1 MEYQNFT
8 KSFPLRT
15 WDNLI
20 LFQDIYS
27 GQKKIYNSTQEKEL
41 AQENEIKLYEIT
53 QLINSLLGLLVF
65 FKAFGHS
72 IPNNNLSDFTENKV
86 MTLNENTWE
95 NVSDSSLNDV
105 LRHLRNALAHGNIIP
120 QEQNGKVE
128 GFEFQDKKDDHSPIY
143 WKLQL
148 ENHAIW
154 KMAEALKNMIEHQ

>member
-8 KSFPLRT
+8 ESFPLRT
-15 WDNLI
+15 WDNLV

-27 GQKKIYNSTQEKEL
+27 GQKKIYNSTQEKDS
-41 AQENEIKLYEIT
+41 AQKNETELYEIT

-65 FKAFGHS
+65 FKAFGHN
-72 IPNNNLSDFTENKV
+72 IPSNSLSDFTENEV
-86 MTLNENTWE
+86 MELNGNTWE
-95 NVSDSSLNDV
+95 NVSNSSLNDV

-120 QEQNGKVE
+120 QEQYGKVE
-128 GFEFQDKKDDHSPIY
+128 GFEFQDKVNDHSPIH

-154 KMAEALKNMIEHQ
+154 KIAEALKNMIEPQ